1 MPPLTL
7 NKNGKPR
14 KTGSGKTK
22 GAGCYEEISWS
33 QLKNVIGEN
42 VKIPVSRVWLK
53 NVGLSGT
60 SSENKLI
67 KKENIEMPKVSRKL
81 PKPKVVHIK
90 SEKKPTF
97 PDKNVE
103 EKLTYDPPPLFASG
117 EINFDQF

>member
-42 VKIPVSRVWLK
+42 VKIQLARS
-53 NVGLSGT
+53 
-60 SSENKLI
+60 
-67 KKENIEMPKVSRKL
+67 
-81 PKPKVVHIK
+81 
-90 SEKKPTF
+90 
-97 PDKNVE
+97 D
-103 EKLTYDPPPLFASG
+103 
-117 EINFDQF
+117 